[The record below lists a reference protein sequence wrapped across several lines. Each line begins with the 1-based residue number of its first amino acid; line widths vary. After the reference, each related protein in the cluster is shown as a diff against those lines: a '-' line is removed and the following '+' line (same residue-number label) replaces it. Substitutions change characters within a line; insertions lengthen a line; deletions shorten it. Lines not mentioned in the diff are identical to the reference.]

1 MKTIKV
7 LNIKKTFKSLKTGV
21 LSTNIFFFL
30 FAAFFSTLALAAAL
44 TLTHKDN
51 RIPNGASGCFSSK
64 VEQGETTFVEL
75 DNDRTED
82 LRDVIWSDDGTMVF
96 SINEDMGRTDKDF
109 GDLDLSMN
117 KVRDPFELNT
127 VKTFLGT
134 HTCDDIDGFDVDHP
148 DFQAQ
153 GMTTVTTGYTSIHA
167 AKGGKIFY
175 ILSDESELYRY
186 DLSTPFDFSTA
197 NYVQELTL
205 TPDGTT
211 GDGSSSIQGFS
222 VSRDGTRL
230 FVMDHGDDLDTPL
243 LKTFSLSPA
252 FDITS
257 ATEIHSVNLYDDLG
271 VADLAGNQAFR
282 DVEFSHDGSA
292 MFISVLDVGDG
303 TRSGIHQFSLGKNFD
318 VSSASHLGLKKI
330 LYRLSPGGALRDGT
344 GSGAMWGFSF
354 SSDGM
359 KLFFVQAG
367 SGQVVDNIYQFDLE
381 CPYGIV
387 SCVSNASA
395 SVNAQVE
402 LAKQNISINV
412 DTIFKRFE
420 WIKRNRDQED
430 LTSYNININYPNPIL
445 KSLASKLEPSLK
457 NNLVSLVSNTQKND
471 KKKKSK
477 WSSWSLLDLSI
488 GDYQETLL
496 DKAKGIKAKGITL
509 GSDIKIGNNK
519 FFGLALRYGDSASNI
534 RRSSQKVDLESLTLN
549 IYGTVPTN
557 NNQYINAVLGL
568 SALRFDNKYLGKI
581 SGERNGKQA
590 FASINYR
597 TKKTYGKLN
606 ITPTGK
612 LTYGVT
618 ELSEFTDFISKASD
632 RPATDI
638 RFHDDTFV
646 SGEFAGGVL
655 FEMEKI
661 EREGVTFQPMGG
673 IEIIYDLADDNAYKY
688 SNAGST
694 TVNEETINSYSNK
707 KLKTNISLEQI
718 LEDGFTI
725 LFDYQYIKSLDN
737 CESCLHSGVSQ
748 NFNNKTFIIKFSKS
762 KEENQFALDFDPI
775 NNNNTKISY
784 LKQLGNFNLK
794 LNSNYSLFSK
804 ISDYGANIE
813 ISGTF

>member
-402 LAKQNISINV
+402 LAKQNITQNISV
-412 DTIFKRFE
+412 IFKRFE
-420 WIKRNRDQED
+420 WIKRNRDNED
-430 LTSYNININYPNPIL
+430 FPSHDITINYPNPLL
-445 KSLASKLEPSLK
+445 KSLVSKFEPSFK
-457 NNLVSLVSNTQKND
+457 NNLAALVRNTE
-471 KKKKSK
+471 KKEKKSK
-477 WSSWSLLDLSI
+477 WSSWSLADISISNLSKNGFENAKNI
-488 GDYQETLL
+488 RSEGLTFGFDRKFGD
-496 DKAKGIKAKGITL
+496 
-509 GSDIKIGNNK
+509 NK
-519 FFGLALRYGDSASNI
+519 FLGWALRYGDSKSNI
-534 RRSSQKVDLESLTLN
+534 HNSKQNTDLESLTFNL
-549 IYGTVPTN
+549 YGIVPTN
-557 NNQYINAVLGL
+557 ENRYINVVLGL
-568 SALRFDNKYLGKI
+568 SALRYDNKYLGKL
-581 SGERNGKQA
+581 SSKRTGRQA
-590 FASINYR
+590 FTSINYR
-597 TKKTYGKLN
+597 TQNTYGKFNL
-606 ITPTGK
+606 TPTGK
-612 LTYGVT
+612 FTLGVT
-618 ELSEFTDFISKASD
+618 RLSDYTDFISTTING
-632 RPATDI
+632 PTTDVKYAE
-638 RFHDDTFV
+638 DTFG
-646 SGEFAGGVL
+646 SGEVAAGFL
-655 FEMEKI
+655 FDIDKMEVDK
-661 EREGVTFQPMGG
+661 GTLQPMGG
-673 IEIIYDLADDNAYKY
+673 IEILYDLTPNVDYKY
-688 SNAGST
+688 KLQGAT
-694 TVNEETINSYSNK
+694 PVNRETIIGSYSK
-707 KLKTNISLEQI
+707 RSLKTNIGFELI
-718 LEDGFTI
+718 YLNGFTI
-725 LFDYQYIKSLDN
+725 SPSYEKIMSLSDN
-737 CESCLHSGVSQ
+737 ERIPGERK
-748 NFNNKTFIIKFSKS
+748 KTYSEKFIIKLSRS
-762 KEENQFALDFDPI
+762 KEEKGSEFAFDFDPLT
-775 NNNNTKISY
+775 NDSANLSY
-784 LKQLGNFNLK
+784 VKDIGNFNLK
-794 LNSNYSLFSK
+794 LNSNYSSINR

-813 ISGTF
+813 LSGTF